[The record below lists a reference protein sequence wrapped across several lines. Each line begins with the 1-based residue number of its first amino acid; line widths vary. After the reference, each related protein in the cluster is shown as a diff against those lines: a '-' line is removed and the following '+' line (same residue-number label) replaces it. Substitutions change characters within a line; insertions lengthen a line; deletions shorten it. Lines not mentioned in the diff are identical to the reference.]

1 VARVYMRQTR
11 AGQGGPLALVSM
23 YQGRSHR
30 RGVGTRA
37 IMMPPGPALAQA
49 GSGHWALATAV
60 ASTPSKAGPPQV
72 SPGSSDTAVGCDG
85 GSNLRARAL
94 GTSREQPFVDKCKS
108 TYQSQLEVFPRAWH
122 GRRPATHRPSPGPP
136 HGVGEAGLVGVAG
149 RLPGNSCVMA
159 AYRCQAA
166 HPRPAEVAQAR
177 NNDRLGSVGGSRA
190 RLLAA
195 WGDISC
201 ARHPGN
207 TPRVGAC
214 RRRDRLSH
222 SNRDAQAIRAR
233 QHIQTSCHE
242 LREAVYRGSCN
253 AQQRADPIW
262 RVANE

>member
-1 VARVYMRQTR
+1 MIR
-11 AGQGGPLALVSM
+11 APIDLIS
-23 YQGRSHR
+23 
-30 RGVGTRA
+30 
-37 IMMPPGPALAQA
+37 PPAVP
-49 GSGHWALATAV
+49 HW
-60 ASTPSKAGPPQV
+60 
-72 SPGSSDTAVGCDG
+72 
-85 GSNLRARAL
+85 
-94 GTSREQPFVDKCKS
+94 
-108 TYQSQLEVFPRAWH
+108 
-122 GRRPATHRPSPGPP
+122 RPT
-136 HGVGEAGLVGVAG
+136 EAGGLMRSTGYDQYVLRRISGGWESVRNG
-149 RLPGNSCVMA
+149 CVPVPGHAS
-159 AYRCQAA
+159 
-166 HPRPAEVAQAR
+166 HPWPAEVAQAR

-190 RLLAA
+190 GVMHA

-233 QHIQTSCHE
+233 QHMQTSCHE